1 MSDTK
6 MEVLKILRK
15 TGKLTIVLSSHYYV
29 HSIPFNG
36 KLYRNDILVEC
47 PFFGCKD
54 DELLKSLAW
63 GFKVAVEEKV
73 HYSSNWRPM
82 SVYICDGWG
91 KFVVIDYFSE
101 RTIRKAIE

>member
-6 MEVLKILRK
+6 MEVLKSLRK
-15 TGKLTIVLSSHYYV
+15 TGKLTIVMSNHYYAFCL
-29 HSIPFNG
+29 PFNG
-36 KLYRNDILVEC
+36 KLRRGDILMEC

-63 GFKVAVEEKV
+63 GFKAAVEEKV
-73 HYSSNWRPM
+73 QSSNWRPM
-82 SVYICDGWG
+82 NVYVCDGWG
-91 KFVVIDYFSE
+91 AFTVIGKFSE

>member
-15 TGKLTIVLSSHYYV
+15 TGKLTIVLSNHYYV
-29 HSIPFNG
+29 YSIPFNG

-54 DELLKSLAW
+54 NELLNSLAW
-63 GFKVAVEEKV
+63 GFKAAVEEKV
-73 HYSSNWRPM
+73 HLSNWRPM
-82 SVYICDGWG
+82 SVYVCDGWG
-91 KFVVIDYFSE
+91 TFTVVEKFSE
-101 RTIRKAIE
+101 RNIRKAIE

>member
-1 MSDTK
+1 MPDTK

-36 KLYRNDILVEC
+36 KLYRNDILIEC

-54 DELLKSLAW
+54 NELLKSLAW
-63 GFKVAVEEKV
+63 GFKAAVEEKV
-73 HYSSNWRPM
+73 HLSNWRPM
-82 SVYICDGWG
+82 NVYVCDGWG
-91 KFVVIDYFSE
+91 TFTVIGKFSE
-101 RTIRKAIE
+101 RNIRKAIE

>member
-1 MSDTK
+1 MLDTK

-15 TGKLTIVLSSHYYV
+15 TGKLTIVLSKHYYV

-36 KLYRNDILVEC
+36 NDILVEC

-63 GFKVAVEEKV
+63 GFKAAVEEKV
-73 HYSSNWRPM
+73 HSSSWRPM
-82 SVYICDGWG
+82 NVYVCDGWETFTPIG
-91 KFVVIDYFSE
+91 VFSE